1 MGNYSKNP
9 QTALQQALDKGYTRV
24 RFQQGKPILD
34 RELNLL
40 GDLSGAQTL
49 ARHHIGNG
57 VPHGSDGFRI
67 SGFNFAAG
75 DFVIKAGRC
84 LVNGLEVVL
93 ASDSTYK
100 TQPNQSHVAPL
111 PITNANGAFVYLR
124 VSTSEVTDAQDTDL
138 GNSADIGFETALR
151 ERVEWE
157 VVVSVAPVNQPDH
170 FLLADFVNMQGNQ
183 TSNDRRITGVTLARI
198 REELNTT
205 SGSAS
210 GISARLDNIMTGNA
224 LKDNVVTQSKMADN
238 AVGTLELID
247 NAVTENKLATNAVT
261 ESKILNNAVTENK
274 ILNNAV
280 TESKILNNAVTQNK
294 IADNSVTQSKM
305 ADNAVGTAEIVNFSV
320 TADKLANDS
329 VTNDKLANPCVG
341 TDNLFNGSV
350 TGAKLGFLILTSGS
364 ITLQMNQTQEIL
376 IHDNVS
382 PDKQVIYF
390 PRIALAS
397 SVGFGTSVVK
407 TEIFYK
413 MNSNETTY
421 KVYLRITN
429 NPTGGFVLFNNV
441 DVIYRVDIFSP

>member
-111 PITNANGAFVYLR
+111 PITNSNGAFVYLR

-157 VVVSVAPVNQPDH
+157 VVVSVPPINQPDH

-205 SGSAS
+205 SGSAA

-238 AVGTLELID
+238 AVGTAEIID
-247 NAVTENKLATNAVT
+247 NAVNENKLA
-261 ESKILNNAVTENK
+261 SNAVTENK
-274 ILNNAV
+274 IH
-280 TESKILNNAVTQNK
+280 NNAVTQHK

-305 ADNAVGTAEIVNFSV
+305 ADNAIGIAELQNNAV
-320 TADKLANDS
+320 TVDKIAANA
-329 VTNDKLANPCVG
+329 VTNDKLADPCVG
-341 TDNLFNGSV
+341 TDNLYDGAV
-350 TGAKLGFLILTSGS
+350 TGSKLGFLILTSGS

-382 PDKQVIYF
+382 PDKQLVYF

-397 SVGFGTSVVK
+397 SVGFGTSIVR
-407 TEIFYK
+407 TEISYR
-413 MNSNETTY
+413 MNANETTY